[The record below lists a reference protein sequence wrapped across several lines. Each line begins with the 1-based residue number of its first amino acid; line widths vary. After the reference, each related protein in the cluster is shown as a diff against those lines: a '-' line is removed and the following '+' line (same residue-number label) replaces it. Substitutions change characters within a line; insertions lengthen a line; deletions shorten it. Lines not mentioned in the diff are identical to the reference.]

1 LQPTCAI
8 QIRTIPVVFYNF
20 CFTFELNCADA
31 LPRRK
36 VFSLKTVERK
46 GETTMIEILK
56 KTYLAGAGLAAKT
69 WDEVESLS
77 KEVVQKAKMSEKEGA
92 KFIKD
97 MKKRYD
103 DTQKKTGTYVEKVVK
118 ATLKKMDIATA
129 ADIKALK
136 KDIRQLKKAAGITG
150 AKKRTAGKTAKKR
163 TTTAAKK
170 RTLTAA
176 KKRTSTAAKKT
187 VKRTRTTAAKKR
199 AGSTSAK
206 KRTGRAA
213 VKKR

>member
-1 LQPTCAI
+1 ML
-8 QIRTIPVVFYNF
+8 
-20 CFTFELNCADA
+20 
-31 LPRRK
+31 
-36 VFSLKTVERK
+36 
-46 GETTMIEILK
+46 EILK

-69 WDEVESLS
+69 WDEVEALS

-92 KFIKD
+92 KFLKD

-136 KDIRQLKKAAGITG
+136 KDIQQLKKATGITG
-150 AKKRTAGKTAKKR
+150 TKKPTGRTTAKKRTTTTAKKRMTTAAKKR

-170 RTLTAA
+170 TTRRAGTAGARKRAAGTGA
-176 KKRTSTAAKKT
+176 KKRSAK
-187 VKRTRTTAAKKR
+187 AGAKKR
-199 AGSTSAK
+199 
-206 KRTGRAA
+206 
-213 VKKR
+213 

>member
-1 LQPTCAI
+1 ML
-8 QIRTIPVVFYNF
+8 
-20 CFTFELNCADA
+20 
-31 LPRRK
+31 
-36 VFSLKTVERK
+36 
-46 GETTMIEILK
+46 EILK

-92 KFIKD
+92 KFLKD
-97 MKKRYD
+97 MRKRYD

-118 ATLKKMDIATA
+118 DILKKMDIATA

-136 KDIRQLKKAAGITG
+136 KEIRQLKKAAGITG
-150 AKKRTAGKTAKKR
+150 TKKRTAGKTAKKR

-170 RTLTAA
+170 
-176 KKRTSTAAKKT
+176 T
-187 VKRTRTTAAKKR
+187 VKRTATAGAKKR
-199 AGSTSAK
+199 AASTSAK